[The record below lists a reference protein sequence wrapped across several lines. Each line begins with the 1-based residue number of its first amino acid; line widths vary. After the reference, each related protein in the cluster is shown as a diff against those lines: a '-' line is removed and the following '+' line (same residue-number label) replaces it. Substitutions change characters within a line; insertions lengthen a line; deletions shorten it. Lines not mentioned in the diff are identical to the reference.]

1 MIGECLGECGT
12 SRAIGLSPAMG
23 SSVLINDYDIFL
35 RSQRVHDCG
44 FWEGSDD
51 VEIDGSPF
59 SSVLSLALDGY
70 GGATEIIELA
80 LGSSKL
86 ANVGGRG

>member
-1 MIGECLGECGT
+1 MVVLLDSVDDSLVIGKIDCTLPCN
-12 SRAIGLSPAMG
+12 RLSDAP
-23 SSVLINDYDIFL
+23 L
-35 RSQRVHDCG
+35 
-44 FWEGSDD
+44 
-51 VEIDGSPF
+51 

-70 GGATEIIELA
+70 GGAIENIELA

>member
-1 MIGECLGECGT
+1 MRHVSCHRIVA
-12 SRAIGLSPAMG
+12 RHGLVST
-23 SSVLINDYDIFL
+23 LNDYDILL
-35 RSQRVHDCG
+35 RSQHVHYCG
-44 FWEGSDD
+44 FREGSDD

>member
-1 MIGECLGECGT
+1 MVVLLDSVDDSLVIGKIALKLPCN
-12 SRAIGLSPAMG
+12 R
-23 SSVLINDYDIFL
+23 SS
-35 RSQRVHDCG
+35 
-44 FWEGSDD
+44 
-51 VEIDGSPF
+51 DGSPF

>member
-1 MIGECLGECGT
+1 MVVLLDSVDDSLVIGKIARKLPCN
-12 SRAIGLSPAMG
+12 R
-23 SSVLINDYDIFL
+23 SS
-35 RSQRVHDCG
+35 
-44 FWEGSDD
+44 
-51 VEIDGSPF
+51 DGSPF
-59 SSVLSLALDGY
+59 SSVLSLSLALDGY